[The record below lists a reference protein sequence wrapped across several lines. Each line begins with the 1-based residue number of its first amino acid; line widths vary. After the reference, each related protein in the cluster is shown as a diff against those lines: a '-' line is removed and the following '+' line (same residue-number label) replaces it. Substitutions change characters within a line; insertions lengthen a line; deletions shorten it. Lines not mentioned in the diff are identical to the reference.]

1 MYSSPIKKPT
11 AIKHHYS
18 YVTVNMPVH
27 GGGTAPAHYKVGR
40 KMEADLNPHDVVT
53 GSATGPNWT
62 WMQALRQAYP
72 KANVVRGHLLNH
84 DLGGRSVEENLYP
97 ISTAANGDHSRN
109 VEVHVKER
117 LYDTAKQG
125 WDEPVHYEV
134 LVSETNA
141 NNPEK
146 AAFNCQWTWGPA
158 SHRQSLVH
166 RVDSDLAA
174 KSAYSGRATG
184 PKLAAWDHES
194 GQSLSKERAQFA
206 ALSAGSTPRISAVSA
221 HLAHS
226 STGLSLAS
234 GSLPTLTDSV
244 EASYAGSRKPQWWS
258 DHDGSIQAKV
268 KGWLETM
275 LTQMQTNAASMLGT
289 TIGGKALSQAEAE
302 AILVETETPT
312 GNKVLEAR
320 VFARYWPFL
329 ANDAGKRDAM
339 KAQVMA
345 WILDSSKDDAA
356 IRQAVQLDFIHWAQD
371 ELLS

>member
-1 MYSSPIKKPT
+1 MHSSPIKKPT

-18 YVTVNMPVH
+18 YVTVNMPAP

-97 ISTAANGDHSRN
+97 ISTSANGDHSRN

-184 PKLAAWDHES
+184 PKLAAWDHVA
-194 GQSLSKERAQFA
+194 GQSLVNERTQFA
-206 ALSAGSTPRISAVSA
+206 ALGGGFTSRIRAGSA
-221 HLAHS
+221 HLVNPF
-226 STGLSLAS
+226 TGASLAS
-234 GSLPTLTDSV
+234 GNLPALSNSV
-244 EASYAGSRKPQWWS
+244 EASYAGSRKPEWWKLGHETIEAAVKQWL
-258 DHDGSIQAKV
+258 
-268 KGWLETM
+268 LEI
-275 LTQMQTNAASMLGT
+275 LTQLSANATSGDDTPLASKTIKPHDAADVLKEVQTSAGSKL
-289 TIGGKALSQAEAE
+289 LSQSVVDKYMAM
-302 AILVETETPT
+302 LVDHAPVRDLLYGLLVSPLAPLTKETVQE
-312 GNKVLEAR
+312 N
-320 VFARYWPFL
+320 FIDW
-329 ANDAGKRDAM
+329 
-339 KAQVMA
+339 VM
-345 WILDSSKDDAA
+345 
-356 IRQAVQLDFIHWAQD
+356 D
-371 ELLS
+371 ELL